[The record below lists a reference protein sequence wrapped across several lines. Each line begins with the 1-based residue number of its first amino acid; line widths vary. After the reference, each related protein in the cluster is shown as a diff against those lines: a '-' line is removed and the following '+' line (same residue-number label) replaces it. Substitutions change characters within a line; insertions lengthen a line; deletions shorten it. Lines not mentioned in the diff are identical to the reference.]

1 MWLDFLILFMFEI
14 LDNMRY
20 LDMLLVNIL
29 RAKFSQMAIDLW
41 KLSPIKNPLYGIADG
56 TVIYTN
62 INIRSIYIHIHS
74 VYSTLGKLSPPHS
87 YMPHDKNDIFY
98 KRMKMLLEVF
108 HISRVIHPFYLFSDP
123 RQEAE
128 DH

>member
-1 MWLDFLILFMFEI
+1 MFEI
-14 LDNMRY
+14 LDNMHY
-20 LDMLLVNIL
+20 LDMFLVNIL

-74 VYSTLGKLSPPHS
+74 IYLTLGKLSPPHS
-87 YMPHDKNDIFY
+87 YMPHDKNG
-98 KRMKMLLEVF
+98 
-108 HISRVIHPFYLFSDP
+108 ISIKEWKYTI
-123 RQEAE
+123 
-128 DH
+128 